1 MATANPPRSS
11 NRLPLILIAL
21 VAVVGLIA
29 GGVFLLTRNQP
40 KKNVAAN
47 LPPFMI
53 DRAPARGEEQA
64 TAAPITIAFDKPMNR
79 ASVEAAFQITP
90 QVNGAFK
97 WNADDTQVQ
106 FVPTGQGFS
115 RGELYSVNVLT
126 TAQSTSG
133 QLLGQPVAFAFKAVG
148 FLDVS
153 QVLPADGSTDID
165 PAADITV
172 MFNRP
177 VVPLVSTQ
185 DQANLPQP
193 LVLDPPVKGKGEW
206 VNTSIYAFHPS
217 ERMQAG
223 VKYTAKIPAG
233 LQDPTGA
240 VLQKDFVW
248 SFTTTNPFV
257 VSMQPNDGESDIW
270 IDRAVRVTFSQPMD
284 HASAERAFSLRQGSA
299 DGPPVVGTFSWITT
313 TVPLG
318 VGEGIT
324 YGKLA
329 APVKGGR
336 GGGPGTG
343 GGSNVMLIGE
353 MMVFTPTQLLE
364 RDTPYYAK
372 VTQGVESESGGM
384 PTLIDYQWSFTTI
397 KPFFVIRTDPV
408 NGGSA
413 APYASMDIY
422 FSAPVDEATLRYVTT
437 SAQISPTQV
446 YTYYSDW
453 DLRYVYGFGPGPSGS
468 YDVTIG
474 AQVADRW
481 GQPLGSDQVIN
492 FRTRALAPEQWL
504 DVPGRF
510 GVYSNYTDTV
520 VYARYRN
527 VSQLDF
533 DLYQVPLNEFAYLI
547 GPYSY
552 SRWDTA
558 VPVNGEPVRSW
569 TVPVDK
575 PLNEAGLIRIPVE
588 SDTGGVLLTG
598 IYLLRISSPQQSQ
611 NDFGGTTRHLL
622 VVADNNITLKAG
634 DKEGLVWATN
644 LQSGQETPNVP
655 INLYDPDSNK
665 LATGTTDQAGLFKYE
680 VTAARDPNMNLMAVI
695 GDYGGPFGVAVS
707 DWNNGIAPWDFG
719 VYANY
724 YASAYNAYLYTD
736 KPIYRPGQT
745 VHIKGIVRTEDD
757 ARYAI
762 DPNLKTIDALIY
774 DGQGKQVYTGTLP
787 LNDYGTFNFDF
798 ALDQEAAL
806 GGYSIQAQIPVLY
819 PGQEMPQIQ
828 YYNGAFMVSEYR
840 RPEFQVTVTALKEEV
855 LQGETVEVEAEATY
869 FFGGA
874 VSDAPVVWSVTANDY
889 YFDRYAGQGYY
900 GWNDVDYSGP
910 GGSGRG
916 GLIASG
922 EGKTDKDGKFKITL
936 PAKLDEKTG
945 SQVFNVEAAI
955 TDLNDQQVAGRASV
969 IVHQGQYYIGIAPA
983 DYVGTVG
990 KPLDFNLLTVDWQG
1004 QAASNQNVEVTYY
1017 QREWSNVQEVDD
1029 FGNIMWTWSYS
1040 DTAVFTSTTTTG
1052 ADGKGSAS
1060 FTPPA
1065 GGEYRVVARGTDDKG
1080 NRISSST
1087 YVWVSSTAYVSWRQD
1102 NNDRIALV
1110 ADKKEYT
1117 PGDVAKILIPSPYQ
1131 GQVRA
1136 LVTTERGRILDQK
1149 VITLKTNSDVI
1160 EVPITPAMAPN
1171 AYVSV
1176 VVVKGVDQNDL
1187 APSFKTGYASFKVNR
1202 AQQELYIDLIPDRD
1216 PMADHYAPRDTVT
1229 YTVKIENYAGKPVE
1243 AETSLAMVDLA
1254 VLSLLDRLNLPI
1266 ADQFYGERGLGIRT
1280 GVSLVYSVDRINVKL
1295 AEEAKGGG
1303 GGAEAE
1309 GGGLTVRGNFQ
1320 DTAYWKADVTTNAD
1334 GTASV
1339 SFSLP
1344 DNLTTWRMSA
1354 IAITKDGLV
1363 GEGQS
1368 DVRSTKDLLIRPVTP
1383 RFMVVGDKFNMG
1395 AVINN
1400 NTANDLPVDVTLEG
1414 TGLTIDNGQVKQSV
1428 TVPANA
1434 AVRVNWPV
1442 TVLDAPYADL
1452 TFSVRG
1458 GGLSDASKPT
1468 AGLPPEQYL
1477 PIYKYSTPDVT
1488 ATSGNVTKE
1497 DPVRN
1502 EVIILPKVID
1512 VTQGQLTVQIDPS
1525 LAAGSTE
1532 GLKYLEH
1539 YPYECT
1545 EQTVSR
1551 FLPNVMTY
1559 RALKELNLVRPE
1571 LEAQLKE
1578 QVSVGLQRLNNQQH
1592 VDGGWGWWVNE
1603 KSSVTTS
1610 IYVVFGLI
1618 KARQAGFPVDQTV
1631 LDKGIAYLTGNV
1643 LPATQIDAPYEAN
1656 QQAYLLYVLADAGKP
1671 QTSALVSLYDGKR
1684 PLLDNYGKAL
1694 LALGLHS
1701 AQPNEK
1707 TRVDALMSDLVS
1719 AVKVSATGAHWEEKQ
1734 LYWGSW
1740 DTDVRSTAMVL
1751 DALAILDSKN
1761 TLAPNVVRWLMS
1773 VREGGHWP
1781 STQETAW
1788 SLIAFTDWMKATGEL
1803 TPDYAWGVKLNE
1815 EVVGTGTATQANVQQ
1830 SNVITQPISA
1840 LDPQVNLLT
1849 LERKAAEG
1857 QAGDGMMYYS
1867 AYLQAYQPVTGVQS
1881 MARGIVI
1888 GRQYY
1893 DQSDACFKPLK
1904 PGEKAIPCTPVTQA
1918 KVGDTLVVK
1927 LSIVAPTNLYY
1938 VLVESPLPA
1947 GAEAVDTSLKTTT
1960 QQAAGPD
1967 FNATNQPYSYYGG
1980 WGWWW
1985 FTHTELRDEKV
1996 ALFASYL
2003 PRGTYEY
2010 TYQIRAGL
2018 DGTYNVLPAF
2028 AQQMYF
2034 PEVFGR
2040 GDGEQF
2046 VIGK

>member
-11 NRLPLILIAL
+11 NRLPLIIIALIA
-21 VAVVGLIA
+21 VVSLIA
-29 GGVFLLTRNQP
+29 GGVFLLTRNQG
-40 KKNVAAN
+40 KKNIAAN

-64 TAAPITIAFDKPMNR
+64 TEAPITIAFDKPMNR
-79 ASVEAAFQITP
+79 ASVESAFQITP
-90 QVNGAFK
+90 KVSGAFK

-133 QLLGQPVAFAFKAVG
+133 QLLGQPVEFAFKAVG
-148 FLDVS
+148 FLDVA

-185 DQANLPQP
+185 DQSSLPQP
-193 LVLDPPVKGKGEW
+193 LVLDPPVKGTGEW
-206 VNTSIYAFHPS
+206 VNTSIYAFHPA

-223 VKYTAKIPAG
+223 IKYTAKIPAG

-240 VLQKDFVW
+240 VLQKDVVW
-248 SFTTTNPFV
+248 SFSTTNPFV
-257 VSMQPNDGESDIW
+257 VAMQPNDGETNIW
-270 IDRAVRVTFSQPMD
+270 IDRPVMVTFSQPMN
-284 HASAERAFSLRQGSA
+284 HASAEAAFSLHQGAA
-299 DGPPVVGTFSWITT
+299 DGPQVAGTFSWITA
-313 TVPLG
+313 TVPMG

-329 APVKGGR
+329 APAR
-336 GGGPGTG
+336 GGQ
-343 GGSNVMLIGE
+343 NVMLLGE

-364 RDTPYYAK
+364 RDTTYYASMA
-372 VTQGVESESGGM
+372 QGVESESGGE
-384 PTLIDYQWSFTTI
+384 PTPVAYQWSFTTV
-397 KPFFVIRTDPV
+397 KPLYVIRTDPV

-422 FSAPVDEATLRYVTT
+422 FSAPVDEATLKYVTT
-437 SAQISPTQV
+437 SAEISPTQV

-453 DLRYVYGFGPGPSGS
+453 DFRYVYGFGPGPSGN

-481 GQPLGSDQVIN
+481 GQQLGNDQVIN

-547 GPYSY
+547 GPNSW

-558 VPVNGEPVRSW
+558 VPVNSAPVRSW

-588 SDTGGVLLTG
+588 SDTGGVLPTG
-598 IYLLRISSPQQSQ
+598 VYLLRVSSPEQSQ

-622 VVADNNITLKAG
+622 VVADNNITLKAA
-634 DKEGLVWATN
+634 DKEGLAWATN

-655 INLYDPDSNK
+655 ISIYDPDSNT
-665 LATGTTDQAGLFKYE
+665 LATGTTDPAGLFTYD
-680 VTAARDPNMNLMAVI
+680 VTAARDPNVNLMAVL

-762 DPNLKTIDALIY
+762 DPNLKNIDVLIY

-806 GGYSIQAQIPVLY
+806 GGYSIQAQIPVVY

-828 YYNGAFMVSEYR
+828 YYNGTFIVSEYR

-874 VSDAPVVWSVTANDY
+874 VSDAPVYWSVTANDY
-889 YFDRYAGQGYY
+889 TFDRYEGQGYY
-900 GWNDVDYSGP
+900 GWNDVDYSGTS
-910 GGSGRG
+910 GYGRG

-983 DYVGTVG
+983 DYVGVQG
-990 KPLDFNLLTVDWQG
+990 KPMDFNLLTVDWEG
-1004 QAASNQNVEVTYY
+1004 QAVGNKNVEVTYY
-1017 QREWSNVQEVDD
+1017 QREWFNAQEVDD

-1040 DTAVFTSTTTTG
+1040 DTAVFTSTTSTG
-1052 ADGKGSAS
+1052 ADGKGTSS
-1060 FTPPA
+1060 FTPPT
-1065 GGEYRVVARGTDDKG
+1065 GGEYRVVARGVDDKG
-1080 NRISSST
+1080 NKISSAT
-1087 YVWVSSTAYVSWRQD
+1087 YVWVSSEEYVSWRQD

-1110 ADKKEYT
+1110 ADKKEYA

-1136 LVTTERGRILDQK
+1136 LVTTERGRILDAR
-1149 VITLKTNSDVI
+1149 VLDLKTNSEVI
-1160 EVPITPAMAPN
+1160 EVPITAEMAPN
-1171 AYVSV
+1171 AFVSV
-1176 VVVKGVDQNDL
+1176 VIAKGVDQNDL

-1202 AQQELYIDLIPDRD
+1202 TQQELDVKLTPDRD
-1216 PMADHYAPRDTVT
+1216 PKTDHYSPRDTVT
-1229 YTVKIENYAGKPVE
+1229 YTVKISDYAGKPVE
-1243 AETSLAMVDLA
+1243 AETSMAMVDLA

-1309 GGGLTVRGNFQ
+1309 GGLTVRGNFQ

-1334 GTASV
+1334 GTATV

-1383 RFMVVGDKFNMG
+1383 RFMIVGDKFNMG

-1414 TGLTIDNGQVKQSV
+1414 TGITIDNGQVKQSV
-1428 TVPANA
+1428 TVPANS

-1468 AGLPPEQYL
+1468 AGLPPDQHL

-1502 EVIILPKVID
+1502 EAIILPRNID
-1512 VTQGQLTVQIDPS
+1512 VSQGTLTVQIDPS
-1525 LAAGSTE
+1525 LAAGATE

-1539 YPYECT
+1539 FPYECT

-1551 FLPNVMTY
+1551 FLPNVLTY
-1559 RALKELNLVRPE
+1559 RALKELNLVDPA
-1571 LEAQLKE
+1571 LEANLKE
-1578 QVSVGLQRLNNQQH
+1578 QVSVGLQRLNSQQH

-1610 IYVVFGLI
+1610 IYVVFGLV
-1618 KARQAGFPVDQTV
+1618 KAQQAGFPIDPAV
-1631 LDKGIAYLTGNV
+1631 LDKGVKYLTNNILV
-1643 LPATQIDAPYEAN
+1643 TTAIDTPHEAD

-1671 QTSALVSLYDGKR
+1671 NNSALISLYDTKR
-1684 PLLDNYGKAL
+1684 PLLNNYGKAL
-1694 LALGLHS
+1694 LALGLHL
-1701 AQPNEK
+1701 AQPNEQS
-1707 TRVDALMSDLVS
+1707 RIDSLMSDLVS
-1719 AVKVSATGAHWEEKQ
+1719 DVKVSATGAHWEEEQ

-1751 DALAILDSKN
+1751 DAFAVLDPEN
-1761 TLAPNVVRWLMS
+1761 ALAPNVVRWLMS
-1773 VREGGHWP
+1773 MREGGHWP

-1803 TPDYAWGVKLNE
+1803 TPDYSWGVKLNE
-1815 EVVGTGTATQANVQQ
+1815 EVIGTGTATKANVQQ

-1840 LDPQVNLLT
+1840 LDPQVNMLT

-1857 QAGDGMMYYS
+1857 QSGDGMMYYS

-1881 MARGIVI
+1881 TSRGIVI

-1904 PGEKAIPCTPVTQA
+1904 PGERAIPCTPVTQA

-1927 LSIVAPTNLYY
+1927 LSIVAPTDLYY

-1960 QQAAGPD
+1960 QQAEGPD

-2018 DGTYNVLPAF
+2018 DGRYNVLPAF

-2046 VIGK
+2046 IIEK

>member
-11 NRLPLILIAL
+11 NRLPLIIIAL

-29 GGVFLLTRNQP
+29 GGVFLLSRNQGT
-40 KKNVAAN
+40 KNIAAT

-64 TAAPITIAFDKPMNR
+64 TEAPITIAFDKPMNR
-79 ASVEAAFQITP
+79 ASVESAFQITP
-90 QVNGAFK
+90 KVSGAFK

-126 TAQSTSG
+126 TAQSTNG
-133 QLLGQPVAFAFKAVG
+133 QLLGQPVGFTFKAVG
-148 FLDVS
+148 FLDVA
-153 QVLPADGSTDID
+153 QVLPADGSVDID

-193 LVLDPPVKGKGEW
+193 LVLDPPVDGKGEW

-223 VKYTAKIPAG
+223 IKYTAKIPAG

-240 VLQKDFVW
+240 VLQKDVVW

-257 VSMQPNDGESDIW
+257 VSMQPNDGETNVW
-270 IDRAVRVTFSQPMD
+270 IDRPVMVTFSQPMD
-284 HASAERAFSLRQGSA
+284 HASAEAAFSLRQGSI
-299 DGPPVVGTFSWITT
+299 DGSQVAGTFAWITA
-313 TVPLG
+313 TVPMG

-329 APVKGGR
+329 APAR
-336 GGGPGTG
+336 GGQ
-343 GGSNVMLIGE
+343 NMMLLGE
-353 MMVFTPTQLLE
+353 MMVFTPTNLLE
-364 RDTPYYAK
+364 RDTTYYANLA
-372 VTQGVESESGGM
+372 QGVESESGGE
-384 PTLIDYQWSFTTI
+384 PTPVTYQWSFTTV
-397 KPFFVIRTDPV
+397 KPLYVIRTDPM

-422 FSAPVDEATLRYVTT
+422 FSAPVDEKTLQYVTT
-437 SAQISPTQV
+437 SADISPTQV

-453 DLRYVYGFGPGPSGS
+453 DLRYVYGFGPGPSGN

-481 GQPLGSDQVIN
+481 GQQLGSDQVIN

-547 GPYSY
+547 GPNSY

-558 VPVNGEPVRSW
+558 VPVNSAPVRSW

-588 SDTGGVLLTG
+588 SDTGGVLPTG
-598 IYLLRISSPQQSQ
+598 IYLLRVSSPEQSQ

-622 VVADNNITLKAG
+622 VVSDNNITLKAG
-634 DKEGLVWATN
+634 DKEGLAWATN

-665 LATGTTDQAGLFKYE
+665 LATGTTDLSGLFTYD
-680 VTAARDPNMNLMAVI
+680 VTAARDPNVNLMAVL

-762 DPNLKTIDALIY
+762 DPNLKNIDVLIY

-806 GGYSIQAQIPVLY
+806 GGYSIQAQIPVVY

-828 YYNGAFMVSEYR
+828 YYNGTFIVSEYR

-874 VSDAPVVWSVTANDY
+874 VSDAPVYWSVTANDY
-889 YFDRYAGQGYY
+889 YFDRYEGQGYY
-900 GWNDVDYSGP
+900 GWNDVDYSETSGY
-910 GGSGRG
+910 GRG

-983 DYVGTVG
+983 DYVGVQG
-990 KPLDFNLLTVDWQG
+990 KPMDFNLLTVDWQG
-1004 QAASNQNVEVTYY
+1004 EAVGNKNIEVTYY
-1017 QREWSNVQEVDD
+1017 QREWFNAQEVDD

-1040 DTAVFTSTTTTG
+1040 DTAVFTSTTTTD
-1052 ADGKGSAS
+1052 AAGKGTSS
-1060 FTPPA
+1060 FTPPT
-1065 GGEYRVVARGTDDKG
+1065 GGEYRVVARGVDDKG
-1080 NRISSST
+1080 NKISSAT
-1087 YVWVSSTAYVSWRQD
+1087 YVWVSSEEYVSWRQD

-1110 ADKKEYT
+1110 ADKKEYA

-1136 LVTTERGRILDQK
+1136 LVTTERGRILDAQ
-1149 VITLKTNSDVI
+1149 VIDLKTNSDVI
-1160 EVPITPAMAPN
+1160 EVPITAEMAPN
-1171 AYVSV
+1171 AFVSV
-1176 VVVKGVDQNDL
+1176 VIAKGVDQNDL

-1202 AQQELYIDLIPDRD
+1202 AQQELDVKLTPDRD
-1216 PMADHYAPRDTVT
+1216 PKTDHYSPRDTVT
-1229 YTVKIENYAGKPVE
+1229 YTVKIADYAGKPVE
-1243 AETSLAMVDLA
+1243 AETSMAMVDLA

-1309 GGGLTVRGNFQ
+1309 GGLTVRGNFQ

-1334 GTASV
+1334 GTATV

-1383 RFMVVGDKFNMG
+1383 RFMIVGDKFNMG

-1414 TGLTIDNGQVKQSV
+1414 TGITIDNGQVKQSV
-1428 TVPANA
+1428 TVPANS

-1458 GGLSDASKPT
+1458 GGLTDASKPT
-1468 AGLPPEQYL
+1468 AGLPPDQHL
-1477 PIYKYSTPDVT
+1477 PIYKYSTPDMT

-1502 EVIILPKVID
+1502 EAIILPRNID
-1512 VTQGQLTVQIDPS
+1512 VTQGTLTVQIDPS
-1525 LAAGSTE
+1525 LAAGATE

-1539 YPYECT
+1539 FPYECT

-1551 FLPNVMTY
+1551 FLPNVLTY
-1559 RALKELNLVRPE
+1559 RALKELNLIDPT

-1578 QVSVGLQRLNNQQH
+1578 QVSIGLQRLNNQQH

-1610 IYVVFGLI
+1610 IYVVFGLV
-1618 KARQAGFPVDQTV
+1618 KAQQAGFPIDPAV
-1631 LDKGIAYLTGNV
+1631 LDKGVKYLTSNI
-1643 LPATQIDAPYEAN
+1643 LPATQIDAPYEAD

-1694 LALGLHS
+1694 LALGLHL
-1701 AQPNEK
+1701 AQPNEQS
-1707 TRVDALMSDLVS
+1707 RIDSLMSDLVS
-1719 AVKVSATGAHWEEKQ
+1719 EAKISANGAHWEEDQ

-1751 DALAILDSKN
+1751 DAFAILDPES

-1773 VREGGHWP
+1773 MREGGHWP

-1803 TPDYAWGVKLNE
+1803 TPDYSWGVKLNE
-1815 EVVGTGTATQANVQQ
+1815 EVIGTGTATSANVRQ

-1857 QAGDGMMYYS
+1857 QSGDGMMYYS

-1881 MARGIVI
+1881 TSRGIVI

-1904 PGEKAIPCTPVTQA
+1904 PGERAIPCTPVTQA

-1927 LSIVAPTNLYY
+1927 LSIVAPTDLYY

-1960 QQAAGPD
+1960 QTAAGPD
-1967 FNATNQPYSYYGG
+1967 FNASNQPYSYYGG

-2046 VIGK
+2046 IIEK